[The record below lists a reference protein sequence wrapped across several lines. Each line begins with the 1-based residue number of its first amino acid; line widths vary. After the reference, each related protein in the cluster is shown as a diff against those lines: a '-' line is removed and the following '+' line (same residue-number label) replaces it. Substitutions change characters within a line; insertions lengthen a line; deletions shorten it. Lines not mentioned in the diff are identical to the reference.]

1 MSIREYN
8 LAQSSNKSS
17 KSGSDES
24 AKSSQKVITT
34 KIQTNHNTDHRDSS
48 NSDMRD
54 FYDTVSDG
62 RNNGKIYLEGG
73 VYLNSDGS
81 LC

>member
-1 MSIREYN
+1 MSITDWN

-17 KSGSDES
+17 KSDSDKS
-24 AKSSQKVITT
+24 AKPSQGVITT
-34 KIQTNHNTDHRDSS
+34 KVKVNHNTDYRDAS

-54 FYDTVSDG
+54 FYDTASDG